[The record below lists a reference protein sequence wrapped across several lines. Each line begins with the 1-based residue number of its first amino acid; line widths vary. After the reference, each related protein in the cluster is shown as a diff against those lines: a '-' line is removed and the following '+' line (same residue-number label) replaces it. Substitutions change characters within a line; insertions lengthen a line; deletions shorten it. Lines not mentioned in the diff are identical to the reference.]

1 MPLVQLLDK
10 PKKGRGM
17 ICFKFGKNFEVGKTT
32 CENFKNPCE
41 VSRDKIAD
49 IINRAHEISSALKNI
64 KPEEKKVQNKIS
76 TEKIE
81 QLLTGIKK
89 F

>member
-10 PKKGRGM
+10 PKKGCGM
-17 ICFKFGKNFEVGKTT
+17 ICFKFGKTT
-32 CENFKNPCE
+32 CENLKNPCE

-49 IINRAHEISSALKNI
+49 IINRAHEISSALKN
-64 KPEEKKVQNKIS
+64 KNPEEKKVQNKIS